1 MRYRTVQWGYSWVF
15 AVVSFVFVV
24 VALVTVE
31 DASRGVSM
39 LAVLP
44 IVIVLAVVVW
54 LSRLEVVV
62 ADDRSVVTAT
72 FGWGWPKRSIQLADV
87 EAIRAVRN
95 RWWYGLGI
103 RKVPDGWMFNVWG
116 LDAVELRLES
126 GKAFRIGT
134 ADPEGLTSAL
144 RRRSVRH

>member
-62 ADDRSVVTAT
+62 ADDRSAVTAT